1 MLAQTI
7 KVAITFPKKLV
18 RQASEY
24 SKREYGIKFS
34 ELVRYLLID
43 FIKGQE
49 KVHIEPLDDE
59 TIQEV
64 GVALEEIKGGNYI
77 AVDPSDEEALNR
89 ALGIK

>member
-1 MLAQTI
+1 MVTQITKI
-7 KVAITFPKKLV
+7 AITFPKKLV
-18 RQASEY
+18 EQASEY
-24 SKREYGIKFS
+24 SKREYGIKFP

-49 KVHIEPLDDE
+49 KAYIELLDDE

-89 ALGIK
+89 ALGI